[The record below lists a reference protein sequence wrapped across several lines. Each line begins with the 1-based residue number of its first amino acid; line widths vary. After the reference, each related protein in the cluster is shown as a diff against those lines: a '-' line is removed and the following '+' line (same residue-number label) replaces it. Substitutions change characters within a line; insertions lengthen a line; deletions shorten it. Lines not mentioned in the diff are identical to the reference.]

1 MLYYYIVDISITP
14 EFINRTKKNIISSF
28 LKNNF
33 FIKLTIFQLK
43 NSLIKYKMSISNWTV
58 FWTKFLIII
67 SAWRIHPDN
76 CHYSY
81 IFARYCGIHS
91 KTFTTLCKNFWIY
104 STISLK
110 WWTILR
116 NSYNIYFV
124 LFMVILQVAYIIN
137 INLFFN

>member
-14 EFINRTKKNIISSF
+14 AFINRTKKNIISSF

-67 SAWRIHPDN
+67 SAWRIHPDT
-76 CHYSY
+76 CHCSY
-81 IFARYCGIHS
+81 YFARYCGIYS
-91 KTFTTLCKNFWIY
+91 TTFTTLCKNFWIY

-110 WWTILR
+110 CYRNCGLFSTTHIIFILF
-116 NSYNIYFV
+116 YLWLLI
-124 LFMVILQVAYIIN
+124 
-137 INLFFN
+137 